1 MKSSCNPQ
9 YEDKRMALDSGKET
23 RRPHTQAEAE
33 AEQRALEDRI
43 VNDKQMAGRIMDKAM
58 NPQSGDAA
66 TPRRSNPYLSEMEA
80 ERRAARAA
88 DGTARTPHAPDVHAA
103 AGMTGTEAFRAS
115 DARLVAGMT
124 GSTGTRPSDTP
135 GTRSTTGTTGTRPA
149 SGSTAR
155 PRRTTPVKKPQEAQP
170 GVRQLNSIGEG
181 QFDADYERRMRDK
194 KKKARRTRIITMVIV
209 ELLTLVC
216 IFGFGFVYRYMHMTA
231 DVAFDVSK
239 VRNDNID
246 ISQKQKMSGY
256 WTVAV
261 FGVDSRNGD
270 VGKGANADVQIIANV
285 NMGTG
290 DITLTSVYR
299 DTYLNLGKGD
309 RYSKSNAAYAEGGP
323 EQAVAMLN
331 KNLDLDIENYVTFNW
346 KAVADV
352 IDLLGGVDIDV
363 SKAAFYYMNA
373 YIHETCLKSGISAQ
387 NPAAMYIKNAG
398 PQHLNGVQAVAYARL
413 RYMDS
418 DFERTK
424 RQREVISQCLDLAK
438 KTDLATLTKIIDT
451 VLPQVAFNIDTADI
465 IELAKGISRYNIRE
479 SVGFPKDL
487 KDQMMGKK
495 GACVIPATLESNVV
509 WLHSILFADENYSVS
524 DAVKRYSQ
532 KISDDSGYYASHKE
546 TEESDKKFTKSGE
559 DETEKTKAETDA
571 DGNTIKKQKTDKD
584 GYLIKGT
591 DADGKYI
598 YETDADGNKIK
609 ANTETTKSDET
620 KESETDADGN
630 VIKVP
635 KTDKNGYIIKGV
647 DKNGKY
653 IYETDADGNKVKADI
668 ETTKSDETKADE
680 TKETKESETD
690 EGEII
695 EGPTKETKET
705 KENSKDE
712 TKESKKG
719 NSSETKESQKETIE
733 EPGKTPENSYDGPGG
748 SSGSNHNSS
757 TAGPGS
763 GSNNSSEGP
772 GSSHTSEVIP
782 GGPGGDLLEGP
793 GA

>member
-1 MKSSCNPQ
+1 
-9 YEDKRMALDSGKET
+9 MALDSGKET

-58 NPQSGDAA
+58 NPQSGDAP
-66 TPRRSNPYLSEMEA
+66 TPHRSNPYLSEMEA

-88 DGTARTPHAPDVHAA
+88 DGTARTPHSPDAHS
-103 AGMTGTEAFRAS
+103 TAS
-115 DARLVAGMT
+115 
-124 GSTGTRPSDTP
+124 TRPSGASDTRP
-135 GTRSTTGTTGTRPA
+135 TTGTTGTRPA
-149 SGSTAR
+149 SESTAR

-170 GVRQLNSIGEG
+170 GIRQLNSIGEG
-181 QFDADYERRMRDK
+181 QYDADYERRMRDK

-239 VRNDNID
+239 VRNENID

-387 NPAAMYIKNAG
+387 NPAAMYIKKAG

-509 WLHSILFADENYSVS
+509 WLHSILFADENYTVS

-546 TEESDKKFTKSGE
+546 TEESDKKFTKSDE
-559 DETEKTKAETDA
+559 DESEKTKAETDK
-571 DGNTIKKQKTDKD
+571 DGSTVTKPKTDKD

-591 DADGKYI
+591 DADGNYI
-598 YETDADGNKIK
+598 YETDADGHKVK
-609 ANTETTKSDET
+609 ADTGTKET

-653 IYETDADGNKVKADI
+653 IYETDADGHKVKADT
-668 ETTKSDETKADE
+668 ETTKSDETKE
-680 TKETKESETD
+680 TREGETEESETD

-695 EGPTKETKET
+695 EGPTKETKE
-705 KENSKDE
+705 NSKDE
-712 TKESKKG
+712 TKESKKD
-719 NSSETKESQKETIE
+719 NEKETKETKETIE
-733 EPGKTPENSYDGPGG
+733 EPGRTPENSYDGPGG
-748 SSGSNHNSS
+748 SSSSNHNSS

-763 GSNNSSEGP
+763 GSNNSSNAGPGSGSSHNTSTSEGP
-772 GSSHTSEVIP
+772 GSSHTSDVIS

>member
-1 MKSSCNPQ
+1 
-9 YEDKRMALDSGKET
+9 
-23 RRPHTQAEAE
+23 
-33 AEQRALEDRI
+33 
-43 VNDKQMAGRIMDKAM
+43 MDKAM

-88 DGTARTPHAPDVHAA
+88 DGTARTPHS
-103 AGMTGTEAFRAS
+103 AGTTS
-115 DARLVAGMT
+115 DAYSTT
-124 GSTGTRPSDTP
+124 GSTGTRPSDIP
-135 GTRSTTGTTGTRPA
+135 GTRPTTGTTGARPA
-149 SGSTAR
+149 SRSDAR
-155 PRRTTPVKKPQEAQP
+155 PRRTTPVKPQEAQP

-194 KKKARRTRIITMVIV
+194 KKKARRTHIITMVIV

-387 NPAAMYIKNAG
+387 NPAAMYIKKAG

-509 WLHSILFADENYSVS
+509 WLHSILFADENYTVS

-546 TEESDKKFTKSGE
+546 TEESDKKFTKSDE
-559 DETEKTKAETDA
+559 DETEKTKAETDENG
-571 DGNTIKKQKTDKD
+571 DTIKKQKTDKD

-598 YETDADGNKIK
+598 YETDADGHKIK
-609 ANTETTKSDET
+609 ASTETKADET

-635 KTDKNGYIIKGV
+635 KTDKNGYLIKGV

-653 IYETDADGNKVKADI
+653 IYETDAEGNKIKADT
-668 ETTKSDETKADE
+668 ETTKSDETKE
-680 TKETKESETD
+680 TKEGETKESETD

-712 TKESKKG
+712 TKESKKD
-719 NSSETKESQKETIE
+719 NSSGTKESQKETIE

-748 SSGSNHNSS
+748 SSSNHNSS

-763 GSNNSSEGP
+763 SSNNSSEGP

-782 GGPGGDLLEGP
+782 GGPGSELVKGP

>member
-1 MKSSCNPQ
+1 
-9 YEDKRMALDSGKET
+9 MALDSGKET

-43 VNDKQMAGRIMDKAM
+43 VNDKQMAGRLMDKAM
-58 NPQSGDAA
+58 NPQGSDAA

-88 DGTARTPHAPDVHAA
+88 GGTARTPHSPDPRSA
-103 AGMTGTEAFRAS
+103 AGMTGVGAS
-115 DARLVAGMT
+115 GTADVRSTSDTT
-124 GSTGTRPSDTP
+124 GSTDNRPT
-135 GTRSTTGTTGTRPA
+135 
-149 SGSTAR
+149 SGSAAR

-170 GVRQLNSIGEG
+170 GVRQLNSIVEG

-509 WLHSILFADENYSVS
+509 WLHSILFADENYTVS

-546 TEESDKKFTKSGE
+546 TEESDKKFTKSDE

-609 ANTETTKSDET
+609 ASTETKVDETKET

-635 KTDKNGYIIKGV
+635 KTDKNGYLIKGV

-653 IYETDADGNKVKADI
+653 IYETDADGNKVKADT
-668 ETTKSDETKADE
+668 ETTKSDETKE
-680 TKETKESETD
+680 TKEGETKESETD

-712 TKESKKG
+712 TKEPKKD
-719 NSSETKESQKETIE
+719 NEKETKESQKETIE

-748 SSGSNHNSS
+748 SSSSNHNSS

-763 GSNNSSEGP
+763 GSNNSTSEGP
-772 GSSHTSEVIP
+772 GSSHSSEVIP
-782 GGPGGDLLEGP
+782 GGPGADLVEGP

>member
-1 MKSSCNPQ
+1 MKSNCNPQ

-43 VNDKQMAGRIMDKAM
+43 VNDKQMAGKFMDKAM
-58 NPQSGDAA
+58 NPQNGDAA

-88 DGTARTPHAPDVHAA
+88 DGIARTPHSPDARTA
-103 AGMTGTEAFRAS
+103 AGMTGAGAAGAS
-115 DARLVAGMT
+115 DARAA
-124 GSTGTRPSDTP
+124 
-135 GTRSTTGTTGTRPA
+135 TGTRPA
-149 SGSTAR
+149 SGTTAR
-155 PRRTTPVKKPQEAQP
+155 PRRTTPVQKPEAQP
-170 GVRQLNSIGEG
+170 GIRQLNSIGEG

-387 NPAAMYIKNAG
+387 NPAAMYIKQAG

-509 WLHSILFADENYSVS
+509 WLHSILFADENYTVS

-546 TEESDKKFTKSGE
+546 TEESDKKFTKSDE
-559 DETEKTKAETDA
+559 DETEKTKAETDENG
-571 DGNTIKKQKTDKD
+571 DTIKKPKTDKD

-609 ANTETTKSDET
+609 ASTETKADET

-635 KTDKNGYIIKGV
+635 KTDKNGYLIKGV

-653 IYETDADGNKVKADI
+653 IYETDADGNKVKADT
-668 ETTKSDETKADE
+668 ETTKSDETKE
-680 TKETKESETD
+680 TKEGETRESET
-690 EGEII
+690 ENGEII
-695 EGPTKETKET
+695 EDPTKET

-712 TKESKKG
+712 TKESKKD
-719 NSSETKESQKETIE
+719 NEKETKESPKETIE

-748 SSGSNHNSS
+748 SSGSNNSS
-757 TAGPGS
+757 NAGPGS
-763 GSNNSSEGP
+763 GSNHNTGTSEGP
-772 GSSHTSEVIP
+772 GSGHSSEVIP
-782 GGPGGDLLEGP
+782 GGPGADLVEGP

>member
-1 MKSSCNPQ
+1 
-9 YEDKRMALDSGKET
+9 MALDSGKET

-43 VNDKQMAGRIMDKAM
+43 VNDKQMAGRLMDKAM
-58 NPQSGDAA
+58 NPQSGNAA
-66 TPRRSNPYLSEMEA
+66 TARRSNPYLSEMEA

-88 DGTARTPHAPDVHAA
+88 DGTARTPHS
-103 AGMTGTEAFRAS
+103 AGTTS
-115 DARLVAGMT
+115 DAYSTT

-135 GTRSTTGTTGTRPA
+135 GTRPTTGTTGARPA
-149 SGSTAR
+149 SRSDAR
-155 PRRTTPVKKPQEAQP
+155 PRRTTPVKPQEAQP

-209 ELLTLVC
+209 ELLTLIC

-299 DTYLNLGKGD
+299 DTYLNIGKGD

-387 NPAAMYIKNAG
+387 NPAAMYIKKAG

-509 WLHSILFADENYSVS
+509 WLHSILFADENYTVS

-546 TEESDKKFTKSGE
+546 TEESDKKFTKSDE
-559 DETEKTKAETDA
+559 DEIEKTKAETDEN
-571 DGNTIKKQKTDKD
+571 GETIKKPKTDKD
-584 GYLIKGT
+584 GYLIKGI

-609 ANTETTKSDET
+609 ANTETKANET

-635 KTDKNGYIIKGV
+635 KTDKNGYLIKGV

-653 IYETDADGNKVKADI
+653 IYETDAEGNKIKADT
-668 ETTKSDETKADE
+668 ETTKSDETKE
-680 TKETKESETD
+680 GETKESETD

-695 EGPTKETKET
+695 EGPTKETKENQKET

-712 TKESKKG
+712 TKESKKD

-748 SSGSNHNSS
+748 SSSNHNSS

-763 GSNNSSEGP
+763 SSNNSSEGP

-782 GGPGGDLLEGP
+782 GGPGNELVEGP

>member
-1 MKSSCNPQ
+1 
-9 YEDKRMALDSGKET
+9 MALDSGKET

-43 VNDKQMAGRIMDKAM
+43 VNDKQMAGRLMDKAM

-66 TPRRSNPYLSEMEA
+66 APHRSNPYLSEMEA

-88 DGTARTPHAPDVHAA
+88 DGTVRTPHS
-103 AGMTGTEAFRAS
+103 AGTTS
-115 DARLVAGMT
+115 DAYSPT

-135 GTRSTTGTTGTRPA
+135 GTRPTTGTTGARPA
-149 SGSTAR
+149 SRSDAR
-155 PRRTTPVKKPQEAQP
+155 PRRTTPVKPQEAQP

-387 NPAAMYIKNAG
+387 NPAAMYIKKAG

-509 WLHSILFADENYSVS
+509 WLHSILFADENYTVS

-546 TEESDKKFTKSGE
+546 TEESDKKFTKSDE
-559 DETEKTKAETDA
+559 DEIEKTKAETDENG
-571 DGNTIKKQKTDKD
+571 DTIKKPKTDKD

-598 YETDADGNKIK
+598 YETDADGHKIK
-609 ANTETTKSDET
+609 ASTETKADET

-635 KTDKNGYIIKGV
+635 KTDKNGYLIKGV

-653 IYETDADGNKVKADI
+653 IYETDAEGNKIKADT
-668 ETTKSDETKADE
+668 ETTKSDETKE
-680 TKETKESETD
+680 TKEGETKESETD

-695 EGPTKETKET
+695 EGPTKETKENQKET

-712 TKESKKG
+712 TKESKKD
-719 NSSETKESQKETIE
+719 NSSETKESQKDTIE

-748 SSGSNHNSS
+748 SSSNHNSS

-763 GSNNSSEGP
+763 SSNNSSSEGP
-772 GSSHTSEVIP
+772 GSSHTNEVIP
-782 GGPGGDLLEGP
+782 GGPGSELVEGP

>member
-1 MKSSCNPQ
+1 
-9 YEDKRMALDSGKET
+9 MALDSGKET

-43 VNDKQMAGRIMDKAM
+43 VNDKQMAGRLMDKAM

-66 TPRRSNPYLSEMEA
+66 TARRSNPYLSEMEA

-88 DGTARTPHAPDVHAA
+88 DGTAHTPHS
-103 AGMTGTEAFRAS
+103 AGTTS
-115 DARLVAGMT
+115 DAYSTT

-135 GTRSTTGTTGTRPA
+135 GTRPTTGTTGARPA
-149 SGSTAR
+149 SRSDAR
-155 PRRTTPVKKPQEAQP
+155 PRRTTPVKPQEAQP

-209 ELLTLVC
+209 ELLTLIC

-231 DVAFDVSK
+231 DVAFDVNK

-299 DTYLNLGKGD
+299 DTYLNIGKGD

-387 NPAAMYIKNAG
+387 NPAAMYIKKAG

-546 TEESDKKFTKSGE
+546 TEESDKKFTKSDE
-559 DETEKTKAETDA
+559 DEIEKTKAETDENG
-571 DGNTIKKQKTDKD
+571 DTIKKPKTDKD
-584 GYLIKGT
+584 GYLIKGI

-609 ANTETTKSDET
+609 ANTETKADET
-620 KESETDADGN
+620 RESETDADGN

-635 KTDKNGYIIKGV
+635 KTDKNGYLIKGV

-653 IYETDADGNKVKADI
+653 IYETDAEGNKIKADT
-668 ETTKSDETKADE
+668 ETTKSDETKE
-680 TKETKESETD
+680 GETKESETD

-695 EGPTKETKET
+695 EGPTKETKENQKET

-712 TKESKKG
+712 TKESKKD

-733 EPGKTPENSYDGPGG
+733 EPGKTPENSYDGPG
-748 SSGSNHNSS
+748 SSSSNHNSS

-763 GSNNSSEGP
+763 GSNNSTGEGP
-772 GSSHTSEVIP
+772 GSSHTGEVIP
-782 GGPGGDLLEGP
+782 GGPGSELVEGP

>member
-1 MKSSCNPQ
+1 
-9 YEDKRMALDSGKET
+9 MALDSGKET

-43 VNDKQMAGRIMDKAM
+43 VNDRQMAGKFMDKAM
-58 NPQSGDAA
+58 NPQSGDTA

-80 ERRAARAA
+80 ERRAARGTSAS
-88 DGTARTPHAPDVHAA
+88 DGTARTPHP
-103 AGMTGTEAFRAS
+103 TGNGSCSTPGTRPT
-115 DARLVAGMT
+115 T
-124 GSTGTRPSDTP
+124 GSAGTSGTPGARPTTDSTGSIGTRPSGTP
-135 GTRSTTGTTGTRPA
+135 GTRPSA
-149 SGSTAR
+149 
-155 PRRTTPVKKPQEAQP
+155 PRRTTPLKKENQP
-170 GVRQLNSIGEG
+170 GIRQLNSIGEG
-181 QFDADYERRMRDK
+181 QYDADFERRMRDK

-216 IFGFGFVYRYMHMTA
+216 IFAFGFVYRYMHMTA

-239 VRNDNID
+239 VRNENID

-387 NPAAMYIKNAG
+387 NPAAMYIKQAG

-509 WLHSILFADENYSVS
+509 WLHSILFADENYTVS

-559 DETEKTKAETDA
+559 DETEKEKSETDK
-571 DGNTIKKQKTDKD
+571 DGNTVKKQKTDKD

-609 ANTETTKSDET
+609 ADTETKKSDETKET

-635 KTDKNGYIIKGV
+635 KTDKNGYLIKGV

-653 IYETDADGNKVKADI
+653 IYETDADGNKIKAD
-668 ETTKSDETKADE
+668 TETKKSDE
-680 TKETKESETD
+680 TKETKEGETEESETD

-695 EGPTKETKET
+695 ESPTKETKET
-705 KENSKDE
+705 KENAKDE
-712 TKESKKG
+712 TKESKKD
-719 NSSETKESQKETIE
+719 NQKETKESQKETIE

-748 SSGSNHNSS
+748 SSSSNHNSS

-763 GSNNSSEGP
+763 GSHNSTSEGP

>member
-1 MKSSCNPQ
+1 
-9 YEDKRMALDSGKET
+9 MALDSGKET

-43 VNDKQMAGRIMDKAM
+43 VNDKQMAGRLMDKAM

-66 TPRRSNPYLSEMEA
+66 APRRSNPYLSEMEA

-88 DGTARTPHAPDVHAA
+88 DGTARTPHSPDARTA
-103 AGMTGTEAFRAS
+103 AGMTGAGTAGSS
-115 DARLVAGMT
+115 DARSA
-124 GSTGTRPSDTP
+124 TGTRPSDTP
-135 GTRSTTGTTGTRPA
+135 GTRPTTGTTGARPA
-149 SGSTAR
+149 SRSDAR
-155 PRRTTPVKKPQEAQP
+155 PRRTTPVKPQEAQP

-194 KKKARRTRIITMVIV
+194 KKKARCTRIITMVIV

-387 NPAAMYIKNAG
+387 NPAAMYIKKAG

-509 WLHSILFADENYSVS
+509 WLHSILFADENYTVS

-546 TEESDKKFTKSGE
+546 TEESDKKFTKSDE
-559 DETEKTKAETDA
+559 DEIEKTKAETDENG
-571 DGNTIKKQKTDKD
+571 DTIKKPKT
-584 GYLIKGT
+584 
-591 DADGKYI
+591 
-598 YETDADGNKIK
+598 
-609 ANTETTKSDET
+609 DET

-635 KTDKNGYIIKGV
+635 KTDKNGYLIKGV

-653 IYETDADGNKVKADI
+653 IYETDADGNKIKADT
-668 ETTKSDETKADE
+668 ETTKSDETKE
-680 TKETKESETD
+680 TKEGETKESETD

-695 EGPTKETKET
+695 EGPTKETKENQKET

-712 TKESKKG
+712 TKESKKD

-748 SSGSNHNSS
+748 SGSNHNSS

-763 GSNNSSEGP
+763 SSNNSSEGP

-782 GGPGGDLLEGP
+782 GGPGSELVEGP

>member
-43 VNDKQMAGRIMDKAM
+43 VNDKQMAGRLMDKAM

-88 DGTARTPHAPDVHAA
+88 DGTARTPHS
-103 AGMTGTEAFRAS
+103 AGTTS
-115 DARLVAGMT
+115 DAYSTT

-135 GTRSTTGTTGTRPA
+135 DARSTTGTTGARPA
-149 SGSTAR
+149 SRSDAR
-155 PRRTTPVKKPQEAQP
+155 PRRTTPVKPQEAQP
-170 GVRQLNSIGEG
+170 GIRQLNSIGEG

-509 WLHSILFADENYSVS
+509 WLHSILFADENYTVS

-546 TEESDKKFTKSGE
+546 TEESDKKFTKSDE
-559 DETEKTKAETDA
+559 DESEKTKAETDEN
-571 DGNTIKKQKTDKD
+571 GNTIKKQKTDKD

-598 YETDADGNKIK
+598 YETDADGKKIK
-609 ANTETTKSDET
+609 ANAETKADET

-635 KTDKNGYIIKGV
+635 KTDKNGYLIKGV

-653 IYETDADGNKVKADI
+653 IYETDADGNKVKADT
-668 ETTKSDETKADE
+668 ETTKSDETKE
-680 TKETKESETD
+680 TKEDETRESET
-690 EGEII
+690 ENGEII

-712 TKESKKG
+712 TKESKKD
-719 NSSETKESQKETIE
+719 NEKETKESQKETIE

-748 SSGSNHNSS
+748 SSSSNHNSS

-763 GSNNSSEGP
+763 SSNNSSSEGP

-782 GGPGGDLLEGP
+782 GGPSADLVEGP

>member
-1 MKSSCNPQ
+1 
-9 YEDKRMALDSGKET
+9 MALDSGKET

-43 VNDKQMAGRIMDKAM
+43 VNDKQMAGRLMDKAM

-66 TPRRSNPYLSEMEA
+66 TARRSNPYLSEMEA

-88 DGTARTPHAPDVHAA
+88 DGTARTPHS
-103 AGMTGTEAFRAS
+103 AGTTS
-115 DARLVAGMT
+115 DAYSTT

-135 GTRSTTGTTGTRPA
+135 GTRPTTGTTGARPA
-149 SGSTAR
+149 SRSDAR
-155 PRRTTPVKKPQEAQP
+155 PRRTTPVKPQEAQP

-209 ELLTLVC
+209 ELLTLIC

-299 DTYLNLGKGD
+299 DTYLNIGKGD

-387 NPAAMYIKNAG
+387 NPAAMYIKKAG
-398 PQHLNGVQAVAYARL
+398 QQHLNGVQAVAYARL

-509 WLHSILFADENYSVS
+509 WLHSILFADENYTVS

-546 TEESDKKFTKSGE
+546 TEESDKKFTKSDE
-559 DETEKTKAETDA
+559 DEIEKTKA
-571 DGNTIKKQKTDKD
+571 
-584 GYLIKGT
+584 
-591 DADGKYI
+591 
-598 YETDADGNKIK
+598 
-609 ANTETTKSDET
+609 DET
-620 KESETDADGN
+620 RESETDADGN
-630 VIKVP
+630 VVKVP
-635 KTDKNGYIIKGV
+635 KTDKNGYLIKGV

-653 IYETDADGNKVKADI
+653 IYETDAEGNKIKADT
-668 ETTKSDETKADE
+668 ETTKSDETKE
-680 TKETKESETD
+680 TKEGETKESETD

-695 EGPTKETKET
+695 EGPTKETKENQKET

-712 TKESKKG
+712 TKESKKD

-748 SSGSNHNSS
+748 SSSNHNSS

-763 GSNNSSEGP
+763 SSNNSSEGP

-782 GGPGGDLLEGP
+782 GGPGSELVAGP

>member
-1 MKSSCNPQ
+1 
-9 YEDKRMALDSGKET
+9 MALDSGKET

-43 VNDKQMAGRIMDKAM
+43 VNDKQMAGRLMDKAM

-80 ERRAARAA
+80 ERRAARAT

-103 AGMTGTEAFRAS
+103 AGMTGAEASGAS
-115 DARLVAGMT
+115 DARSAAGMT
-124 GSTGTRPSDTP
+124 GYTGTRPTS
-135 GTRSTTGTTGTRPA
+135 GTTGTRPA
-149 SGSTAR
+149 SGSAAR

-181 QFDADYERRMRDK
+181 QYDADYERRMRDK

-387 NPAAMYIKNAG
+387 NPAAMYIKQAG

-609 ANTETTKSDET
+609 ANTETKADETKAT

-635 KTDKNGYIIKGV
+635 KTDKNGYLIKGV

-653 IYETDADGNKVKADI
+653 IYETDADGNKIKADT
-668 ETTKSDETKADE
+668 ETKSDETKE
-680 TKETKESETD
+680 GETKESETD

-695 EGPTKETKET
+695 ESPTKET

-712 TKESKKG
+712 TKESKKD
-719 NSSETKESQKETIE
+719 NSSETKESPKETIE

-782 GGPGGDLLEGP
+782 GGPGGDLVEGP

>member
-1 MKSSCNPQ
+1 
-9 YEDKRMALDSGKET
+9 
-23 RRPHTQAEAE
+23 
-33 AEQRALEDRI
+33 
-43 VNDKQMAGRIMDKAM
+43 
-58 NPQSGDAA
+58 
-66 TPRRSNPYLSEMEA
+66 
-80 ERRAARAA
+80 
-88 DGTARTPHAPDVHAA
+88 
-103 AGMTGTEAFRAS
+103 
-115 DARLVAGMT
+115 
-124 GSTGTRPSDTP
+124 
-135 GTRSTTGTTGTRPA
+135 
-149 SGSTAR
+149 
-155 PRRTTPVKKPQEAQP
+155 
-170 GVRQLNSIGEG
+170 
-181 QFDADYERRMRDK
+181 
-194 KKKARRTRIITMVIV
+194 
-209 ELLTLVC
+209 
-216 IFGFGFVYRYMHMTA
+216 
-231 DVAFDVSK
+231 
-239 VRNDNID
+239 
-246 ISQKQKMSGY
+246 
-256 WTVAV
+256 
-261 FGVDSRNGD
+261 
-270 VGKGANADVQIIANV
+270 
-285 NMGTG
+285 
-290 DITLTSVYR
+290 
-299 DTYLNLGKGD
+299 
-309 RYSKSNAAYAEGGP
+309 
-323 EQAVAMLN
+323 MLN

-387 NPAAMYIKNAG
+387 NPAAMYIKKAG

-509 WLHSILFADENYSVS
+509 WLHSILFADENYTVS

-546 TEESDKKFTKSGE
+546 TEESDKKFTKSDE
-559 DETEKTKAETDA
+559 DEIEKTKTETDENG
-571 DGNTIKKQKTDKD
+571 DSIKKPKTDKD

-598 YETDADGNKIK
+598 YETDADGHKIK
-609 ANTETTKSDET
+609 ANTETKADET

-635 KTDKNGYIIKGV
+635 KTDKNGYLIKGV

-653 IYETDADGNKVKADI
+653 IYETDAEGNKIKADT
-668 ETTKSDETKADE
+668 ETTKSDETKE
-680 TKETKESETD
+680 TKEGETKESETD

-712 TKESKKG
+712 TKESKKD
-719 NSSETKESQKETIE
+719 NSSETKESPKETIE

-748 SSGSNHNSS
+748 SSSSNHNS

-763 GSNNSSEGP
+763 SSNNSSEGP

-782 GGPGGDLLEGP
+782 GGPGSELVAGP

>member
-1 MKSSCNPQ
+1 
-9 YEDKRMALDSGKET
+9 MALDSGKET

-43 VNDKQMAGRIMDKAM
+43 VNDKQMAGRLMDKAM

-66 TPRRSNPYLSEMEA
+66 TARRSNPYLSEMEA

-88 DGTARTPHAPDVHAA
+88 DGTARTPHS
-103 AGMTGTEAFRAS
+103 AGTTS
-115 DARLVAGMT
+115 DAYSTT

-135 GTRSTTGTTGTRPA
+135 GTRPTTGITGARPA
-149 SGSTAR
+149 SRSDAR
-155 PRRTTPVKKPQEAQP
+155 PRRTTPVKPQEAQP

-209 ELLTLVC
+209 ELLTLIC

-387 NPAAMYIKNAG
+387 NPAAMYIKQAG

-509 WLHSILFADENYSVS
+509 WLHSILFADENYTVS

-546 TEESDKKFTKSGE
+546 TEESDKKFTKSDE
-559 DETEKTKAETDA
+559 DEIEKTKAETDEN
-571 DGNTIKKQKTDKD
+571 GETIKKPKT
-584 GYLIKGT
+584 
-591 DADGKYI
+591 
-598 YETDADGNKIK
+598 
-609 ANTETTKSDET
+609 DET

-635 KTDKNGYIIKGV
+635 KTDKNGYLIKGV

-653 IYETDADGNKVKADI
+653 IYETDADGNKIKADT
-668 ETTKSDETKADE
+668 ETTKSDETKE
-680 TKETKESETD
+680 GETKESETD

-695 EGPTKETKET
+695 EGPTKETKENQKET

-712 TKESKKG
+712 TKESKKD

-733 EPGKTPENSYDGPGG
+733 EPGKTPDNSYDGPGG
-748 SSGSNHNSS
+748 SGSNHNSS

-763 GSNNSSEGP
+763 SSNNSSEGP

-782 GGPGGDLLEGP
+782 GGPGSELVEGP

>member
-1 MKSSCNPQ
+1 
-9 YEDKRMALDSGKET
+9 MALDSGKET

-43 VNDKQMAGRIMDKAM
+43 VNDKQMAGRLMDKAM

-66 TPRRSNPYLSEMEA
+66 TARRSNPYLSEMEA

-88 DGTARTPHAPDVHAA
+88 DGTARTPHS
-103 AGMTGTEAFRAS
+103 AGSTS
-115 DARLVAGMT
+115 DAYSTT

-135 GTRSTTGTTGTRPA
+135 DARPTTGTTGARPA
-149 SGSTAR
+149 SRADAR
-155 PRRTTPVKKPQEAQP
+155 PRRTTPVKPQEAQP

-509 WLHSILFADENYSVS
+509 WLHSILFADENYTVS

-546 TEESDKKFTKSGE
+546 TEESDKKFTKSDE
-559 DETEKTKAETDA
+559 DEIEKTKAETDENG
-571 DGNTIKKQKTDKD
+571 DTIKKPKTDKD

-598 YETDADGNKIK
+598 YETDADGHKIK
-609 ANTETTKSDET
+609 ASTETKTDET

-635 KTDKNGYIIKGV
+635 KTDKNGYLIKGV

-653 IYETDADGNKVKADI
+653 IYETDADGNKIKADT
-668 ETTKSDETKADE
+668 ETTKSDETKE
-680 TKETKESETD
+680 TKEGETKESETD

-695 EGPTKETKET
+695 EGPTKETKENQKET

-712 TKESKKG
+712 TKESKKD

-733 EPGKTPENSYDGPGG
+733 EPGKTPENRYDGPGG
-748 SSGSNHNSS
+748 SSSNHNSS
-757 TAGPGS
+757 MAGPGS
-763 GSNNSSEGP
+763 SSNNSSEGP
-772 GSSHTSEVIP
+772 GSNHTSEVIP
-782 GGPGGDLLEGP
+782 SGPGSELVEGP

>member
-1 MKSSCNPQ
+1 
-9 YEDKRMALDSGKET
+9 MALDSGKET

-43 VNDKQMAGRIMDKAM
+43 VNDKQMAGRLMDKAM

-66 TPRRSNPYLSEMEA
+66 TARRSNPYLSEMEA

-88 DGTARTPHAPDVHAA
+88 DGTAHTPHS
-103 AGMTGTEAFRAS
+103 AGTTS
-115 DARLVAGMT
+115 DAYSTT

-135 GTRSTTGTTGTRPA
+135 GTRPTTGTTGARPA
-149 SGSTAR
+149 SRSDAR
-155 PRRTTPVKKPQEAQP
+155 PRRTTPVKPQEAQP

-209 ELLTLVC
+209 ELLTLIC

-299 DTYLNLGKGD
+299 DTYLNIGKGD

-387 NPAAMYIKNAG
+387 NPAAMYIKKAG
-398 PQHLNGVQAVAYARL
+398 QQHLNGVQAVAYARL

-451 VLPQVAFNIDTADI
+451 VFPQVAFNIDTADI

-509 WLHSILFADENYSVS
+509 WLHSILFADENYTVS

-546 TEESDKKFTKSGE
+546 TEESDKKFTKSDE
-559 DETEKTKAETDA
+559 DEIEKTKAETDENG
-571 DGNTIKKQKTDKD
+571 DTIKKPKTDKD
-584 GYLIKGT
+584 GYLIKGI

-609 ANTETTKSDET
+609 ANTETKADET
-620 KESETDADGN
+620 RESETDADGN

-635 KTDKNGYIIKGV
+635 KTDKNGYLIKGV

-653 IYETDADGNKVKADI
+653 IYETDAEGNKIKADT
-668 ETTKSDETKADE
+668 ETTKSDETKE
-680 TKETKESETD
+680 GETKESETD

-695 EGPTKETKET
+695 EGPTKETKENQKET
-705 KENSKDE
+705 KENSRDE
-712 TKESKKG
+712 TKESKKD

-748 SSGSNHNSS
+748 SSSNHNSS

-763 GSNNSSEGP
+763 SSNNSSEGP

-782 GGPGGDLLEGP
+782 GGPGSELVAGP

>member
-1 MKSSCNPQ
+1 
-9 YEDKRMALDSGKET
+9 MALDSGKET

-43 VNDKQMAGRIMDKAM
+43 VNDKQMAGRLMDKAM

-88 DGTARTPHAPDVHAA
+88 DGTARTPHS
-103 AGMTGTEAFRAS
+103 AGTTS
-115 DARLVAGMT
+115 DAYSTT

-135 GTRSTTGTTGTRPA
+135 GTRPTTGITGARPA
-149 SGSTAR
+149 SRSDAR
-155 PRRTTPVKKPQEAQP
+155 PRRTTPVKPQEAQP

-209 ELLTLVC
+209 ELLTLIC

-352 IDLLGGVDIDV
+352 IDLLGGVEIDV

-509 WLHSILFADENYSVS
+509 WLHSILFADENYTVS

-546 TEESDKKFTKSGE
+546 TEESDKKFTKSDE
-559 DETEKTKAETDA
+559 DETEKTKAETDENG
-571 DGNTIKKQKTDKD
+571 DTIKKPKTDKD

-598 YETDADGNKIK
+598 YETDADGHKIK
-609 ANTETTKSDET
+609 ASTETKADET

-630 VIKVP
+630 VIKAP
-635 KTDKNGYIIKGV
+635 KTDKNGYLIKGV

-653 IYETDADGNKVKADI
+653 IYETDAEGNKIKADT
-668 ETTKSDETKADE
+668 ETTKSDETKE
-680 TKETKESETD
+680 TKEGETKESETD

-695 EGPTKETKET
+695 EGPTKETKENQKET

-712 TKESKKG
+712 TKESKKD

-748 SSGSNHNSS
+748 SSSNHNSS

-763 GSNNSSEGP
+763 GSNNSGSEGP

-782 GGPGGDLLEGP
+782 GGPGSELVAGP

>member
-1 MKSSCNPQ
+1 
-9 YEDKRMALDSGKET
+9 MALDSGKET

-43 VNDKQMAGRIMDKAM
+43 VNDKQMAGRLMDKAM

-66 TPRRSNPYLSEMEA
+66 TARRSNPYLSEMEA

-88 DGTARTPHAPDVHAA
+88 DGTARTPHS
-103 AGMTGTEAFRAS
+103 AGTTS
-115 DARLVAGMT
+115 DAYSTT

-135 GTRSTTGTTGTRPA
+135 GTRPTTGTTGARSA
-149 SGSTAR
+149 SRSDAR
-155 PRRTTPVKKPQEAQP
+155 PRRTTPAKLQEAQP

-352 IDLLGGVDIDV
+352 IDLLGGVEIDV

-387 NPAAMYIKNAG
+387 NPAAMYIKKAG

-509 WLHSILFADENYSVS
+509 WLHSILFADENYTVS

-546 TEESDKKFTKSGE
+546 TEESDKKFTKSDE
-559 DETEKTKAETDA
+559 DETEKTKAETDENG
-571 DGNTIKKQKTDKD
+571 DTIKKPKT
-584 GYLIKGT
+584 
-591 DADGKYI
+591 
-598 YETDADGNKIK
+598 
-609 ANTETTKSDET
+609 DET

-635 KTDKNGYIIKGV
+635 KTDKNGYLIKGV

-653 IYETDADGNKVKADI
+653 IYETDADGNKIKADT
-668 ETTKSDETKADE
+668 ETTKSDETKE
-680 TKETKESETD
+680 TKEGETEESETD

-695 EGPTKETKET
+695 EGPTKETKENQKET

-712 TKESKKG
+712 TKESKKD

-748 SSGSNHNSS
+748 SSSNHNSS

-763 GSNNSSEGP
+763 SSNNSSEGP

-782 GGPGGDLLEGP
+782 GGPGSELVEGP

>member
-1 MKSSCNPQ
+1 
-9 YEDKRMALDSGKET
+9 MALDSGKET

-43 VNDKQMAGRIMDKAM
+43 VNDKQMAGRLMDKAM
-58 NPQSGDAA
+58 NPQSGDTEA
-66 TPRRSNPYLSEMEA
+66 PRRSNPYLSEMEA

-88 DGTARTPHAPDVHAA
+88 DGTARTPHAPDVHATAGMTGADASRASDARSA
-103 AGMTGTEAFRAS
+103 AGMTGT
-115 DARLVAGMT
+115 
-124 GSTGTRPSDTP
+124 TGTRPTS
-135 GTRSTTGTTGTRPA
+135 GTTGTRPA
-149 SGSTAR
+149 SGSTTR

-546 TEESDKKFTKSGE
+546 SEESDKKFTKSGE
-559 DETEKTKAETDA
+559 DEIEKTKAETDA

-653 IYETDADGNKVKADI
+653 IYETDADGNKIKADT
-668 ETTKSDETKADE
+668 ETTKSDETKETKDDE
-680 TKETKESETD
+680 TRESETED
-690 EGEII
+690 GEII

-705 KENSKDE
+705 KE
-712 TKESKKG
+712 SKKD
-719 NSSETKESQKETIE
+719 NSSETKESPKETIE

-772 GSSHTSEVIP
+772 GSSHSSEVIP
-782 GGPGGDLLEGP
+782 GGPGADLVEGP

>member
-1 MKSSCNPQ
+1 
-9 YEDKRMALDSGKET
+9 MALDSGKET

-43 VNDKQMAGRIMDKAM
+43 VNDKQMAGRLMDKAM

-66 TPRRSNPYLSEMEA
+66 TARRSNPYLSEMEA

-88 DGTARTPHAPDVHAA
+88 DGTARTPHS
-103 AGMTGTEAFRAS
+103 AGTTS
-115 DARLVAGMT
+115 DAYSTT

-135 GTRSTTGTTGTRPA
+135 GTRPTTGTTGARPA
-149 SGSTAR
+149 SRSDAR
-155 PRRTTPVKKPQEAQP
+155 PRRTTPVKPQEAQP

-209 ELLTLVC
+209 ELLTLIC

-387 NPAAMYIKNAG
+387 NPAAMYIKKAG

-509 WLHSILFADENYSVS
+509 WLHSILFADENYTVS

-546 TEESDKKFTKSGE
+546 TEESDKKFTKSDE
-559 DETEKTKAETDA
+559 DETEKTKA
-571 DGNTIKKQKTDKD
+571 
-584 GYLIKGT
+584 
-591 DADGKYI
+591 
-598 YETDADGNKIK
+598 
-609 ANTETTKSDET
+609 DET
-620 KESETDADGN
+620 RESETDADGN

-635 KTDKNGYIIKGV
+635 KTDKNGYLIKGV

-653 IYETDADGNKVKADI
+653 IYETDAEGNKIKADT
-668 ETTKSDETKADE
+668 ETTKSDETKE
-680 TKETKESETD
+680 TKEGETKESETD

-695 EGPTKETKET
+695 EGPTKETKENQKET

-712 TKESKKG
+712 TKESKKD

-748 SSGSNHNSS
+748 SSSNHNSS

-763 GSNNSSEGP
+763 SSNNSSEGP

-782 GGPGGDLLEGP
+782 GGPGSELVAGP

>member
-1 MKSSCNPQ
+1 
-9 YEDKRMALDSGKET
+9 MALDSGKET

-43 VNDKQMAGRIMDKAM
+43 VNDKQMAGRLMDKAM

-80 ERRAARAA
+80 ERRVARAA
-88 DGTARTPHAPDVHAA
+88 DGIVRTPHSPDARTA
-103 AGMTGTEAFRAS
+103 AGMTGAGAAGSS
-115 DARLVAGMT
+115 DARSA
-124 GSTGTRPSDTP
+124 TGTRPSDTP
-135 GTRSTTGTTGTRPA
+135 GTRPTTGTTGARPA
-149 SGSTAR
+149 SRSDAR
-155 PRRTTPVKKPQEAQP
+155 PRRTTPVKPQEAQP

-209 ELLTLVC
+209 ELLTLIC

-352 IDLLGGVDIDV
+352 IDLLGGVEIDV

-509 WLHSILFADENYSVS
+509 WLHSILFADENYTVS

-546 TEESDKKFTKSGE
+546 TEESDKKFTKSDE
-559 DETEKTKAETDA
+559 DETEKTKAETDENG
-571 DGNTIKKQKTDKD
+571 DTIKKQKTDKD

-598 YETDADGNKIK
+598 YETDADGHKIK
-609 ANTETTKSDET
+609 ASTETKADET

-630 VIKVP
+630 IIKVP
-635 KTDKNGYIIKGV
+635 KTDKNGYLIKGV

-653 IYETDADGNKVKADI
+653 IYETDAEGNKIKADT
-668 ETTKSDETKADE
+668 ETTKSDETKE
-680 TKETKESETD
+680 TKEGETKESETD

-695 EGPTKETKET
+695 EGPTKETKENQKET

-712 TKESKKG
+712 TKESKKD

-748 SSGSNHNSS
+748 SSSNHNSS

-763 GSNNSSEGP
+763 SSNNSSEGP
-772 GSSHTSEVIP
+772 GSSHTSEVIH
-782 GGPGGDLLEGP
+782 GGPGSELVEGP

>member
-1 MKSSCNPQ
+1 
-9 YEDKRMALDSGKET
+9 MALDSGKET

-43 VNDKQMAGRIMDKAM
+43 VNDKQMAGRLMDKAM
-58 NPQSGDAA
+58 NPQSGDTA

-88 DGTARTPHAPDVHAA
+88 DGTARTPHS
-103 AGMTGTEAFRAS
+103 AGTTS
-115 DARLVAGMT
+115 DAYSTT

-135 GTRSTTGTTGTRPA
+135 GTRPTTGTTGARPA
-149 SGSTAR
+149 SRSDAR
-155 PRRTTPVKKPQEAQP
+155 PRRTTPVKPQEAQP

-209 ELLTLVC
+209 ELLTLIC

-299 DTYLNLGKGD
+299 DTYLNIGKGD

-387 NPAAMYIKNAG
+387 NPAAMYIKKAG

-509 WLHSILFADENYSVS
+509 WLHSILFADENYTVS

-546 TEESDKKFTKSGE
+546 TEESDKKFTKSDE
-559 DETEKTKAETDA
+559 DEIEKTKAETDENG
-571 DGNTIKKQKTDKD
+571 DTIKKPKTDKD
-584 GYLIKGT
+584 GYLIKGI

-609 ANTETTKSDET
+609 ANTETKADET
-620 KESETDADGN
+620 RESETDADGN

-635 KTDKNGYIIKGV
+635 KTDKNGYLIKGV

-653 IYETDADGNKVKADI
+653 IYETDAEGNKIKADT
-668 ETTKSDETKADE
+668 ETTKSDETKE
-680 TKETKESETD
+680 GETKESETD

-695 EGPTKETKET
+695 EGPTKETKENQKET
-705 KENSKDE
+705 KENSRDE
-712 TKESKKG
+712 TKESKKD

-748 SSGSNHNSS
+748 SSSNHNSS

-763 GSNNSSEGP
+763 SSNNSSEGP

-782 GGPGGDLLEGP
+782 GGPGSELVAGP

>member
-1 MKSSCNPQ
+1 
-9 YEDKRMALDSGKET
+9 MALDSGKET

-43 VNDKQMAGRIMDKAM
+43 VNDKQMAGRLMDKAM

-66 TPRRSNPYLSEMEA
+66 TARRSNPYLSEMEA

-88 DGTARTPHAPDVHAA
+88 DGTARTPHS
-103 AGMTGTEAFRAS
+103 AGTTS
-115 DARLVAGMT
+115 DAYSTT
-124 GSTGTRPSDTP
+124 GSTGTRPADTP
-135 GTRSTTGTTGTRPA
+135 GTRPTTGTTGARPA
-149 SGSTAR
+149 SRSDAR
-155 PRRTTPVKKPQEAQP
+155 PRRTTPVKPQEAQP

-387 NPAAMYIKNAG
+387 NPAAMYIKKAG

-509 WLHSILFADENYSVS
+509 WLHSILFADENYTVS

-546 TEESDKKFTKSGE
+546 TEESDKKFTKSDE
-559 DETEKTKAETDA
+559 DEIEKTKAETDENG
-571 DGNTIKKQKTDKD
+571 DTIKKPKTDKD

-598 YETDADGNKIK
+598 YETDADGHKIK
-609 ANTETTKSDET
+609 ASTETKADET

-635 KTDKNGYIIKGV
+635 KTDKNGYLIKGV

-653 IYETDADGNKVKADI
+653 IYETDADGNKIKADT
-668 ETTKSDETKADE
+668 ETTKSDETKE
-680 TKETKESETD
+680 TKEGETKESETD

-695 EGPTKETKET
+695 EGPTKETKENQKET

-712 TKESKKG
+712 TKESKKD

-748 SSGSNHNSS
+748 SSSNHNSS

-763 GSNNSSEGP
+763 SSNNSSSEGP
-772 GSSHTSEVIP
+772 GSSHTNEVIP
-782 GGPGGDLLEGP
+782 GGPGSELVEGP

>member
-1 MKSSCNPQ
+1 
-9 YEDKRMALDSGKET
+9 MALDSGKET

-43 VNDKQMAGRIMDKAM
+43 VNDKQMAGRLMDKAM
-58 NPQSGDAA
+58 NPQGSDAA

-88 DGTARTPHAPDVHAA
+88 DGTARTPHSPDPRSA
-103 AGMTGTEAFRAS
+103 AGMPGAS
-115 DARLVAGMT
+115 DARPT
-124 GSTGTRPSDTP
+124 S
-135 GTRSTTGTTGTRPA
+135 GTTGTRPTT
-149 SGSTAR
+149 GSAAR

-509 WLHSILFADENYSVS
+509 WLHSILFADENYTVS

-546 TEESDKKFTKSGE
+546 TEESDKKFTKSDE

-609 ANTETTKSDET
+609 ASTETKADETKET

-635 KTDKNGYIIKGV
+635 KTDKNGYLIKGV

-653 IYETDADGNKVKADI
+653 IYETDADGNKVKADT
-668 ETTKSDETKADE
+668 ETTKSDETKE
-680 TKETKESETD
+680 TKEDETRESETED
-690 EGEII
+690 GEII

-712 TKESKKG
+712 TKESKKD
-719 NSSETKESQKETIE
+719 NEKETKETKETIE
-733 EPGKTPENSYDGPGG
+733 EPGKTPENSYDGPSG
-748 SSGSNHNSS
+748 SSSSNHNSS

-763 GSNNSSEGP
+763 SSNNSNSEGP

-782 GGPGGDLLEGP
+782 GGPGADLVEGP

>member
-1 MKSSCNPQ
+1 
-9 YEDKRMALDSGKET
+9 MALDSGKET

-43 VNDKQMAGRIMDKAM
+43 VNDKQMACRLMDKAM

-88 DGTARTPHAPDVHAA
+88 DGTARTPHSTDAHAA
-103 AGMTGTEAFRAS
+103 ADMTG
-115 DARLVAGMT
+115 AGAAV
-124 GSTGTRPSDTP
+124 P
-135 GTRSTTGTTGTRPA
+135 GTRSAADSTGTHATADTRPTTGTTGARPA
-149 SGSTAR
+149 SRSDAR
-155 PRRTTPVKKPQEAQP
+155 PRRTTPVKPQEAQP

-209 ELLTLVC
+209 ELLTLIC

-387 NPAAMYIKNAG
+387 NPAAMYIKKAG

-509 WLHSILFADENYSVS
+509 WLHSVLFADENYTVS

-546 TEESDKKFTKSGE
+546 TEESDKKFTKSDE
-559 DETEKTKAETDA
+559 DEIEKTKAETDEN
-571 DGNTIKKQKTDKD
+571 GETIKKPKT
-584 GYLIKGT
+584 
-591 DADGKYI
+591 
-598 YETDADGNKIK
+598 
-609 ANTETTKSDET
+609 DET

-635 KTDKNGYIIKGV
+635 KTDKNGYLIKGV

-653 IYETDADGNKVKADI
+653 IYETDADGNKVKADT
-668 ETTKSDETKADE
+668 ETTKSDETKE
-680 TKETKESETD
+680 TKEGETKESETD

-695 EGPTKETKET
+695 EGPTKETKENQKET
-705 KENSKDE
+705 KENAKDE
-712 TKESKKG
+712 TKESKKD

-748 SSGSNHNSS
+748 SGSNHNSS

-763 GSNNSSEGP
+763 SSNNSSREGP

-782 GGPGGDLLEGP
+782 GGPGSELVEGP

>member
-1 MKSSCNPQ
+1 
-9 YEDKRMALDSGKET
+9 MALDSGKET

-43 VNDKQMAGRIMDKAM
+43 VNDKQMAGRLMDKAM

-66 TPRRSNPYLSEMEA
+66 TARRSNPYLSEMEA

-88 DGTARTPHAPDVHAA
+88 DGTARTPHS
-103 AGMTGTEAFRAS
+103 AGTTS
-115 DARLVAGMT
+115 DAYSTT

-135 GTRSTTGTTGTRPA
+135 GTRPTTGTTGARPA
-149 SGSTAR
+149 SRSDAR
-155 PRRTTPVKKPQEAQP
+155 PRRTTPVKPQEAQP

-209 ELLTLVC
+209 ELLTLIC

-299 DTYLNLGKGD
+299 DTYLNIGKGD

-387 NPAAMYIKNAG
+387 NPAAMYIKKDG

-451 VLPQVAFNIDTADI
+451 VFPQVAFNIDTADI

-509 WLHSILFADENYSVS
+509 WLHSILFADENYTVS

-546 TEESDKKFTKSGE
+546 TEESDKKFTKSDE
-559 DETEKTKAETDA
+559 DEIEKTKAETDENG
-571 DGNTIKKQKTDKD
+571 DTIKKPKTDKD
-584 GYLIKGT
+584 GYLIKGI

-609 ANTETTKSDET
+609 ANTETKADET
-620 KESETDADGN
+620 RESETDADGN

-635 KTDKNGYIIKGV
+635 KTDKNGYLIKGV

-653 IYETDADGNKVKADI
+653 IYETDAEGNKIKADT
-668 ETTKSDETKADE
+668 ETTKSDETKE
-680 TKETKESETD
+680 GETKESETD

-695 EGPTKETKET
+695 EGPTKETKENQKET
-705 KENSKDE
+705 KENSRDE
-712 TKESKKG
+712 TKESKKD

-748 SSGSNHNSS
+748 SSSNHNSS

-763 GSNNSSEGP
+763 SSNNSSEGP

-782 GGPGGDLLEGP
+782 GGPGSELVAGP

>member
-1 MKSSCNPQ
+1 
-9 YEDKRMALDSGKET
+9 MALDSGKET

-43 VNDKQMAGRIMDKAM
+43 VNDKQMAGRLMDKAM

-66 TPRRSNPYLSEMEA
+66 TARRSNPYLSEMEA

-88 DGTARTPHAPDVHAA
+88 DGTAHTPHS
-103 AGMTGTEAFRAS
+103 AGTTS
-115 DARLVAGMT
+115 DAYSTT

-135 GTRSTTGTTGTRPA
+135 GTRPTTGTTGARPA
-149 SGSTAR
+149 SRSDAR
-155 PRRTTPVKKPQEAQP
+155 PRRTTPVKPQEAQP

-209 ELLTLVC
+209 ELLTLIC

-299 DTYLNLGKGD
+299 DTYLNIGKGD

-387 NPAAMYIKNAG
+387 NPAAMYIKKAG

-451 VLPQVAFNIDTADI
+451 VFPQVAFNIDTADI

-509 WLHSILFADENYSVS
+509 WLHSILFADENYTVS

-546 TEESDKKFTKSGE
+546 TEESDKKFTKSDE
-559 DETEKTKAETDA
+559 DEIEKTKAETDENG
-571 DGNTIKKQKTDKD
+571 DTIKKPKTDKD
-584 GYLIKGT
+584 GYLIKGI

-609 ANTETTKSDET
+609 ANTETKADET
-620 KESETDADGN
+620 RESETDADGN

-635 KTDKNGYIIKGV
+635 KTDKNGYLIKGV

-653 IYETDADGNKVKADI
+653 IYETDAEGNKIKADT
-668 ETTKSDETKADE
+668 ETTKSDETKE
-680 TKETKESETD
+680 GETKESETD

-695 EGPTKETKET
+695 EGPTKETKENQKET
-705 KENSKDE
+705 KENSRDE
-712 TKESKKG
+712 TKESKKD

-748 SSGSNHNSS
+748 SSSNHNSS

-763 GSNNSSEGP
+763 SSNNSSEGP

-782 GGPGGDLLEGP
+782 GGPGSELVAGP

>member
-1 MKSSCNPQ
+1 
-9 YEDKRMALDSGKET
+9 MALDSGKET

-43 VNDKQMAGRIMDKAM
+43 VNDKQMAGRLMDKAM

-66 TPRRSNPYLSEMEA
+66 APHRSNPYLSEMEA

-88 DGTARTPHAPDVHAA
+88 DGTVRTPHS
-103 AGMTGTEAFRAS
+103 AGTTS
-115 DARLVAGMT
+115 DAYSPT

-135 GTRSTTGTTGTRPA
+135 GTRPTTGTTGARPA
-149 SGSTAR
+149 SRSDAR
-155 PRRTTPVKKPQEAQP
+155 PRRTTPVKPQEAQP

-194 KKKARRTRIITMVIV
+194 KKKARRTRIITMVIG

-387 NPAAMYIKNAG
+387 NPAAMYIKKAG

-509 WLHSILFADENYSVS
+509 WLHSILFADENYTVS

-546 TEESDKKFTKSGE
+546 TEESDKKFTKSDE
-559 DETEKTKAETDA
+559 DEIEKTKAETDENG
-571 DGNTIKKQKTDKD
+571 DTIKKPKTDKD

-598 YETDADGNKIK
+598 YETDADGHKIK
-609 ANTETTKSDET
+609 ASTETKADET

-635 KTDKNGYIIKGV
+635 KTDKNGYLIKGV

-653 IYETDADGNKVKADI
+653 IYETDADGNKIKADT
-668 ETTKSDETKADE
+668 ETTKSDETKE
-680 TKETKESETD
+680 TKEGETKESETD

-695 EGPTKETKET
+695 EGPTKETKENQKET

-712 TKESKKG
+712 TKESKKD

-748 SSGSNHNSS
+748 SSSNHNSS

-763 GSNNSSEGP
+763 SSNNSSSEGP
-772 GSSHTSEVIP
+772 GSSHTNEVIP
-782 GGPGGDLLEGP
+782 GGPGSELVEGP

>member
-1 MKSSCNPQ
+1 
-9 YEDKRMALDSGKET
+9 MALDSGKET

-43 VNDKQMAGRIMDKAM
+43 VNDKQMAGKFMDKAM

-88 DGTARTPHAPDVHAA
+88 DGTARTPHS
-103 AGMTGTEAFRAS
+103 AGTTS
-115 DARLVAGMT
+115 DAYSTT

-135 GTRSTTGTTGTRPA
+135 DARPTTGTTGARPA
-149 SGSTAR
+149 SRSDAR
-155 PRRTTPVKKPQEAQP
+155 PRRTTPVKPQEAQP

-181 QFDADYERRMRDK
+181 QYDADYERRMRDK

-352 IDLLGGVDIDV
+352 IDLLGGVEIDV

-387 NPAAMYIKNAG
+387 NPAAMYIKKAG

-509 WLHSILFADENYSVS
+509 WLHSILFADENYTVS

-546 TEESDKKFTKSGE
+546 SEESDKKFTKSDE
-559 DETEKTKAETDA
+559 DEIEKTKAETDENG
-571 DGNTIKKQKTDKD
+571 DTIKKPKTD
-584 GYLIKGT
+584 
-591 DADGKYI
+591 
-598 YETDADGNKIK
+598 EM
-609 ANTETTKSDET
+609 

-635 KTDKNGYIIKGV
+635 KTDKNGYLIKGV

-653 IYETDADGNKVKADI
+653 IYETDADGNKIKADT
-668 ETTKSDETKADE
+668 ETTKSDETKE
-680 TKETKESETD
+680 GETKESETD

-695 EGPTKETKET
+695 EGPTKETKENQKET

-712 TKESKKG
+712 TKESKKD

-748 SSGSNHNSS
+748 FSSNHNGS

-763 GSNNSSEGP
+763 SSNNSSEGP

-782 GGPGGDLLEGP
+782 GGPGSELVEGP

>member
-1 MKSSCNPQ
+1 
-9 YEDKRMALDSGKET
+9 MALDSGKET

-43 VNDKQMAGRIMDKAM
+43 VNDKQMAGRLMDKAM

-80 ERRAARAA
+80 ERRATRAA
-88 DGTARTPHAPDVHAA
+88 DSTARTPHS
-103 AGMTGTEAFRAS
+103 AGTTS
-115 DARLVAGMT
+115 DTYSTT

-135 GTRSTTGTTGTRPA
+135 GTRPMTGTIGARPA
-149 SGSTAR
+149 SRSDAR
-155 PRRTTPVKKPQEAQP
+155 PRRTTPVKPQEAQP

-387 NPAAMYIKNAG
+387 NPAAMYIKKAG

-509 WLHSILFADENYSVS
+509 WLHSILFADENYTVS

-559 DETEKTKAETDA
+559 DEIEKTKAETDENG
-571 DGNTIKKQKTDKD
+571 DTIKKSKTDKD

-598 YETDADGNKIK
+598 YETDADGHKIK
-609 ANTETTKSDET
+609 ASTETKADET

-635 KTDKNGYIIKGV
+635 KTDKNGYLIKGV

-653 IYETDADGNKVKADI
+653 IYETDADGNKVKADT
-668 ETTKSDETKADE
+668 ETTKSDETKE
-680 TKETKESETD
+680 TKEGETKESETD

-712 TKESKKG
+712 TKESKKD

-748 SSGSNHNSS
+748 SSSNHNSS

-782 GGPGGDLLEGP
+782 GGPGGDLIEGP

>member
-1 MKSSCNPQ
+1 
-9 YEDKRMALDSGKET
+9 MALDSGKET

-43 VNDKQMAGRIMDKAM
+43 VNDKQMAGRLMDKAM

-88 DGTARTPHAPDVHAA
+88 DGTARTPHSTDPRSAA
-103 AGMTGTEAFRAS
+103 DMTGSAGTHPSDAS
-115 DARLVAGMT
+115 DARPTT
-124 GSTGTRPSDTP
+124 GSTGTRPV
-135 GTRSTTGTTGTRPA
+135 
-149 SGSTAR
+149 SGSAAR

-373 YIHETCLKSGISAQ
+373 YIHETCIKSGISAQ

-509 WLHSILFADENYSVS
+509 WLHSILFADENYTVS

-546 TEESDKKFTKSGE
+546 TEESDKKFTKSDE
-559 DETEKTKAETDA
+559 DEIEKTKAETDE

-591 DADGKYI
+591 DANGKYI

-609 ANTETTKSDET
+609 ASTETKADETKET

-635 KTDKNGYIIKGV
+635 KSDKNGYLIKGV

-653 IYETDADGNKVKADI
+653 IYETDADGNKVKADT
-668 ETTKSDETKADE
+668 ETTKSDETKE
-680 TKETKESETD
+680 TKEGETKESETD

-695 EGPTKETKET
+695 EGPTKETKENQKET

-712 TKESKKG
+712 TKESKKD
-719 NSSETKESQKETIE
+719 NEKETKETKESQKETIE

-748 SSGSNHNSS
+748 SGSNHNSS

-763 GSNNSSEGP
+763 SSNNSSSEGP

-782 GGPGGDLLEGP
+782 GGPGADLVEGP

>member
-1 MKSSCNPQ
+1 
-9 YEDKRMALDSGKET
+9 MALDSGKET

-43 VNDKQMAGRIMDKAM
+43 VNDKQMAGKFMDKAM
-58 NPQSGDAA
+58 NPQNGDAA

-88 DGTARTPHAPDVHAA
+88 DGIARTPHSPDARTA
-103 AGMTGTEAFRAS
+103 AGMTGAGAAGAS
-115 DARLVAGMT
+115 DARAA
-124 GSTGTRPSDTP
+124 
-135 GTRSTTGTTGTRPA
+135 TGTRPA
-149 SGSTAR
+149 SGTTAR
-155 PRRTTPVKKPQEAQP
+155 PRRTTPVQKPEAQP
-170 GVRQLNSIGEG
+170 GIRQLNSIGEG

-387 NPAAMYIKNAG
+387 NPAAMYIKQAG

-509 WLHSILFADENYSVS
+509 WLHSILFADENYTVS

-546 TEESDKKFTKSGE
+546 TEESDKKFTKSDE
-559 DETEKTKAETDA
+559 DETEKTKAETDENG
-571 DGNTIKKQKTDKD
+571 DTIKKPKTDKD

-609 ANTETTKSDET
+609 ASTETKADET

-635 KTDKNGYIIKGV
+635 KTDKNGYLIKGV

-653 IYETDADGNKVKADI
+653 IYETDADGNKVKADT
-668 ETTKSDETKADE
+668 ETTKSDETKE
-680 TKETKESETD
+680 TKEGETRESET
-690 EGEII
+690 ENGEII
-695 EGPTKETKET
+695 EDPTKET

-712 TKESKKG
+712 TKESKKD
-719 NSSETKESQKETIE
+719 NEKETKESPKETIE

-748 SSGSNHNSS
+748 SSGSNNSS
-757 TAGPGS
+757 NAGPGS
-763 GSNNSSEGP
+763 GSNHNTGTSEGP
-772 GSSHTSEVIP
+772 GSGHSSEVIP
-782 GGPGGDLLEGP
+782 GGPGADLVEGP

>member
-1 MKSSCNPQ
+1 
-9 YEDKRMALDSGKET
+9 MALDSGKET

-43 VNDKQMAGRIMDKAM
+43 VNDKQMAGRLMDKAM

-66 TPRRSNPYLSEMEA
+66 TARRSNPYLSEMEA

-88 DGTARTPHAPDVHAA
+88 DGTARTPHS
-103 AGMTGTEAFRAS
+103 AGTTSDAYSTTGT
-115 DARLVAGMT
+115 T
-124 GSTGTRPSDTP
+124 GTRPTTDSTGFTGTRPSDTP
-135 GTRSTTGTTGTRPA
+135 GIRPTTGTAGARPA
-149 SGSTAR
+149 SRSDAR
-155 PRRTTPVKKPQEAQP
+155 PRRTTPVKPQEAQP

-181 QFDADYERRMRDK
+181 QYDADYERRMRDK

-239 VRNDNID
+239 VRNENID

-331 KNLDLDIENYVTFNW
+331 KNLDLDIENYITFNW

-373 YIHETCLKSGISAQ
+373 YIHETCLKSGISAE
-387 NPAAMYIKNAG
+387 NPAAMYIKSAG

-509 WLHSILFADENYSVS
+509 WLHSILFADENYTVS

-546 TEESDKKFTKSGE
+546 TEESDKKFTKSDE
-559 DETEKTKAETDA
+559 DESEKTKAETDK
-571 DGNTIKKQKTDKD
+571 DGSTVTKPKTDKD

-591 DADGKYI
+591 DADGNYI
-598 YETDADGNKIK
+598 YETDADGHKVK
-609 ANTETTKSDET
+609 ADTGTKET

-653 IYETDADGNKVKADI
+653 IYETDADGNKVKADT
-668 ETTKSDETKADE
+668 ETTKSDETKE
-680 TKETKESETD
+680 TREGETEESETD

-695 EGPTKETKET
+695 EGPTKETKE
-705 KENSKDE
+705 NAKDE
-712 TKESKKG
+712 TKESKKDG
-719 NSSETKESQKETIE
+719 EKETKENLKETIE

-748 SSGSNHNSS
+748 SSSSSHNSS

-763 GSNNSSEGP
+763 GSNNSSTTAGPGAGASHNSSTSEGP
-772 GSSHTSEVIP
+772 GSSHGSEVIP
-782 GGPGGDLLEGP
+782 GGPGANLLEGP

>member
-1 MKSSCNPQ
+1 
-9 YEDKRMALDSGKET
+9 MALDSGKET

-43 VNDKQMAGRIMDKAM
+43 VNDKQMAGRLMDKAM

-88 DGTARTPHAPDVHAA
+88 DGTARIPHSPDVHATADMTGTGTAGTSDTRSA
-103 AGMTGTEAFRAS
+103 AGMTGSADTRPS
-115 DARLVAGMT
+115 GT
-124 GSTGTRPSDTP
+124 SGTRPTS
-135 GTRSTTGTTGTRPA
+135 GTTGTRPA
-149 SGSTAR
+149 SGSAAR

-181 QFDADYERRMRDK
+181 QYDADYERRMRDK

-387 NPAAMYIKNAG
+387 NPAAMYIKKAG

-532 KISDDSGYYASHKE
+532 KISDDSGYYANHKE
-546 TEESDKKFTKSGE
+546 SEESDKKFTKSGE
-559 DETEKTKAETDA
+559 DEIEKTKAETDA

-598 YETDADGNKIK
+598 YETDADGHKIK
-609 ANTETTKSDET
+609 ANTETKADET

-635 KTDKNGYIIKGV
+635 KTDKNGYLIKGV

-653 IYETDADGNKVKADI
+653 IYETDADGNKIKADT
-668 ETTKSDETKADE
+668 ETTKSDETKE
-680 TKETKESETD
+680 TKEGETEESETD

-695 EGPTKETKET
+695 ESPT

-712 TKESKKG
+712 TKESKKD
-719 NSSETKESQKETIE
+719 NSSETKESPKETIE
-733 EPGKTPENSYDGPGG
+733 EPGKTPENSYDGPG
-748 SSGSNHNSS
+748 SNSGSNHNSS

-763 GSNNSSEGP
+763 GSNNSSSEGP
-772 GSSHTSEVIP
+772 GSSHTGEVIP
-782 GGPGGDLLEGP
+782 GGPGGDLVEGP

>member
-1 MKSSCNPQ
+1 
-9 YEDKRMALDSGKET
+9 MALDSGKET

-88 DGTARTPHAPDVHAA
+88 DGTARTPHS
-103 AGMTGTEAFRAS
+103 AGTTSDAYSTTGT
-115 DARLVAGMT
+115 
-124 GSTGTRPSDTP
+124 TGTRPSDTP
-135 GTRSTTGTTGTRPA
+135 GTRPTTGTTGARPA
-149 SGSTAR
+149 SRSDAR
-155 PRRTTPVKKPQEAQP
+155 PRRTTPVKPQEAQP

-387 NPAAMYIKNAG
+387 NPAAMYIKKAG

-451 VLPQVAFNIDTADI
+451 VLPQVAFNINTADI

-509 WLHSILFADENYSVS
+509 WLHSILFADENYTVS

-546 TEESDKKFTKSGE
+546 TEESDKKFTKSDE
-559 DETEKTKAETDA
+559 DEIEKTKAETDENG
-571 DGNTIKKQKTDKD
+571 DSIKKQKTDKD

-598 YETDADGNKIK
+598 YETDADGHKIK
-609 ANTETTKSDET
+609 ANTETKADET

-635 KTDKNGYIIKGV
+635 KTDKNGYLIKGV

-653 IYETDADGNKVKADI
+653 IYETDAEGNKIKADT
-668 ETTKSDETKADE
+668 ETTKSDETKE
-680 TKETKESETD
+680 TKEGETKESETD

-712 TKESKKG
+712 TKESKKD

-748 SSGSNHNSS
+748 SSSSNHNSS

-763 GSNNSSEGP
+763 SSNNSSEGP

-782 GGPGGDLLEGP
+782 GGPGSELAEGP

>member
-1 MKSSCNPQ
+1 
-9 YEDKRMALDSGKET
+9 MALDSGKET

-43 VNDKQMAGRIMDKAM
+43 VNDKQMAGRLMDKAM

-88 DGTARTPHAPDVHAA
+88 DGAARTPHSTDPRSAA
-103 AGMTGTEAFRAS
+103 
-115 DARLVAGMT
+115 DMT
-124 GSTGTRPSDTP
+124 GSADTRPS
-135 GTRSTTGTTGTRPA
+135 GTSGNRPTSGTTGTRPA
-149 SGSTAR
+149 SGTTAR
-155 PRRTTPVKKPQEAQP
+155 PRRTTPVKKQPQEAQP

-509 WLHSILFADENYSVS
+509 WLHSILFADENYTVS

-546 TEESDKKFTKSGE
+546 TEESDKKFTKSDE

-609 ANTETTKSDET
+609 ASTETKADETKET

-635 KTDKNGYIIKGV
+635 KTDKNGYLIKGV

-653 IYETDADGNKVKADI
+653 IYETDADGNKIKADT
-668 ETTKSDETKADE
+668 ETTKSDETKE
-680 TKETKESETD
+680 TKEGETRESETE

-712 TKESKKG
+712 TKESKKD
-719 NSSETKESQKETIE
+719 NEKETKESQKETIE

-748 SSGSNHNSS
+748 GSSSNHNSS
-757 TAGPGS
+757 TTGPGS
-763 GSNNSSEGP
+763 SSNNSTSEGP

-782 GGPGGDLLEGP
+782 GGPGADLVEGP

>member
-1 MKSSCNPQ
+1 
-9 YEDKRMALDSGKET
+9 MALDSGKET

-43 VNDKQMAGRIMDKAM
+43 VNDKQMADRLMDKAM

-88 DGTARTPHAPDVHAA
+88 DGTARTPHS
-103 AGMTGTEAFRAS
+103 AGTTS
-115 DARLVAGMT
+115 DAYSTT

-135 GTRSTTGTTGTRPA
+135 DARSTTGTTGARPA
-149 SGSTAR
+149 SRSDAR
-155 PRRTTPVKKPQEAQP
+155 PRRTTPVKPQEAQP

-181 QFDADYERRMRDK
+181 QYDADYERRMRDK

-387 NPAAMYIKNAG
+387 NPAAMYIKKAG

-509 WLHSILFADENYSVS
+509 WLHSILFADENYTVS

-546 TEESDKKFTKSGE
+546 TEESDKKFTKSDE
-559 DETEKTKAETDA
+559 DESEKTKAETDENG
-571 DGNTIKKQKTDKD
+571 DTIKKPKTDKD
-584 GYLIKGT
+584 GYLIKGI

-598 YETDADGNKIK
+598 YETDADGHKIK
-609 ANTETTKSDET
+609 ASTETKADET

-635 KTDKNGYIIKGV
+635 KTDKNGYLIKGV

-653 IYETDADGNKVKADI
+653 IYETDADGNKVKADT
-668 ETTKSDETKADE
+668 ETTKSDETKE
-680 TKETKESETD
+680 TKEDETRESETE

-695 EGPTKETKET
+695 EGPTKET

-712 TKESKKG
+712 TKESKKD
-719 NSSETKESQKETIE
+719 NEKETKESQKETIE

-748 SSGSNHNSS
+748 SSSSNHNSS

-763 GSNNSSEGP
+763 GSNNSSSEGP

-782 GGPGGDLLEGP
+782 GGPGADLVEGP

>member
-1 MKSSCNPQ
+1 
-9 YEDKRMALDSGKET
+9 MALDSGKET

-43 VNDKQMAGRIMDKAM
+43 VNDKQMAGRLMDKAM

-66 TPRRSNPYLSEMEA
+66 TARRSNPYLSEMEA

-88 DGTARTPHAPDVHAA
+88 DGTARTPHS
-103 AGMTGTEAFRAS
+103 AGTTS
-115 DARLVAGMT
+115 DAYSTT

-135 GTRSTTGTTGTRPA
+135 GTRPTTGTTGARPA
-149 SGSTAR
+149 SRSDTR
-155 PRRTTPVKKPQEAQP
+155 PRRTTPVKPQEAQP

-209 ELLTLVC
+209 ELLTLIC

-387 NPAAMYIKNAG
+387 NPAAMYIKKAG

-509 WLHSILFADENYSVS
+509 WLHSILFADENYTVS

-546 TEESDKKFTKSGE
+546 TEESDKKFTKSDE
-559 DETEKTKAETDA
+559 DEIEKTKAETDEN
-571 DGNTIKKQKTDKD
+571 GETIKKPKT
-584 GYLIKGT
+584 
-591 DADGKYI
+591 
-598 YETDADGNKIK
+598 
-609 ANTETTKSDET
+609 DET

-635 KTDKNGYIIKGV
+635 KTDKNGYLIKGV

-653 IYETDADGNKVKADI
+653 IYETDAEGNKIKADT
-668 ETTKSDETKADE
+668 ETTKSDETKE
-680 TKETKESETD
+680 TKEGETKESETD

-695 EGPTKETKET
+695 EGPTKETKENQKET

-712 TKESKKG
+712 TKESKKD

-748 SSGSNHNSS
+748 SSSNHNSS

-763 GSNNSSEGP
+763 SSNNSSEGP

-782 GGPGGDLLEGP
+782 GGPGSELVEGP

>member
-1 MKSSCNPQ
+1 
-9 YEDKRMALDSGKET
+9 MALDSGKET

-43 VNDKQMAGRIMDKAM
+43 VNDKQMAGRLMDKAM

-66 TPRRSNPYLSEMEA
+66 TARRSNPYLSEMEA
-80 ERRAARAA
+80 ERRAGRSA
-88 DGTARTPHAPDVHAA
+88 DGTARTPHSQDARTA
-103 AGMTGTEAFRAS
+103 AGMTGAGAAGSS
-115 DARLVAGMT
+115 DARSA
-124 GSTGTRPSDTP
+124 TGTRPSDTP
-135 GTRSTTGTTGTRPA
+135 GTRSTTGTTGARPA
-149 SGSTAR
+149 SRSDAR
-155 PRRTTPVKKPQEAQP
+155 PRRTTPVKPQEAQP

-387 NPAAMYIKNAG
+387 NPAAMYIKKAG

-509 WLHSILFADENYSVS
+509 WLHSILFADENYTVS

-546 TEESDKKFTKSGE
+546 TEESDKKFTKSDE
-559 DETEKTKAETDA
+559 DEIEKTKAETDEN
-571 DGNTIKKQKTDKD
+571 GETIKKPKT
-584 GYLIKGT
+584 
-591 DADGKYI
+591 
-598 YETDADGNKIK
+598 
-609 ANTETTKSDET
+609 DET

-635 KTDKNGYIIKGV
+635 KTDKNGYLIKGV

-653 IYETDADGNKVKADI
+653 IYETDADGNKIKADT
-668 ETTKSDETKADE
+668 ETTKSDETKE
-680 TKETKESETD
+680 TKEGETEESETD

-695 EGPTKETKET
+695 EGPTKETKENQKET

-712 TKESKKG
+712 TKESKKD
-719 NSSETKESQKETIE
+719 NSSETKESPKETIE

-748 SSGSNHNSS
+748 SSSNHNSS

-763 GSNNSSEGP
+763 SSNNSSEGP

-782 GGPGGDLLEGP
+782 GGPGSELVEGP